1 MLLKESLK
9 SVNWNAAAGDKK
21 KKREPRQVVTLSGWL
36 CCSLYSSINLIFFSF
51 FPRSALVLFLFSLI
65 TYSC

>member
-36 CCSLYSSINLIFFSF
+36 WCSLYSSINLIFFSF
-51 FPRSALVLFLFSLI
+51 FFLNLRSILLRFL
-65 TYSC
+65 

>member
-9 SVNWNAAAGDKK
+9 SVNWNAAAGDKKKK

-36 CCSLYSSINLIFFSF
+36 CCSLYSSINLIFFSSFSFF
-51 FPRSALVLFLFSLI
+51 FPNLRSILLRFL
-65 TYSC
+65 

>member
-9 SVNWNAAAGDKK
+9 SVNWNAAAGDKKKK

-36 CCSLYSSINLIFFSF
+36 CCSLYSSINLIFFS
-51 FPRSALVLFLFSLI
+51 SFSFSP
-65 TYSC
+65 T